1 MINSCCSAFYEMNLV
16 NSSTME
22 GENNLYQSFMGNPS
36 DDVDKIKQHWAFNMP
51 CMLLVN
57 GGE

>member
-1 MINSCCSAFYEMNLV
+1 
-16 NSSTME
+16 ME